1 MSATYDK
8 SSLGTHSLA
17 ALWFITLLRHGTD
30 LNTEYLEAMPLTFL
44 CSNPR
49 IYVVFASKKAYMDHH
64 PPEILQPPVIR
75 LLRNLAFNTT
85 TARKL
90 FCLVIIPEIFT
101 RSADPASPRQGK
113 AADNVSL
120 IKGFG

>member
-1 MSATYDK
+1 MTNH
-8 SSLGTHSLA
+8 SLG
-17 ALWFITLLRHGTD
+17 FITLYRHGTD
-30 LNTEYLEAMPLTFL
+30 INTECLEAMPLTVL

-49 IYVVFASKKAYMDHH
+49 IYVVFASKKAYMDYH

-75 LLRNLAFNTT
+75 LRRNLVFNTT

-101 RSADPASPRQGK
+101 RIAGPASASASPRQGK